1 MKNKTKHRKRYTPK
15 RADYRLGGRVGYRK
29 GERVYEK
36 EFMDTSV
43 GPFSKIQKKTA
54 TPTPTPSPTPSP
66 TPTPTPTP
74 APSPAPSLGSD
85 LGSDMA
91 NMAQFG
97 TVPDAAIFKPEMLAD
112 RAGEDT
118 NLAAGTG
125 QLGDATLA
133 TQQTAGL
140 APAVDQPTQRDAAKI
155 EEVERVKE
163 GTEAAL
169 GQLETQTLELD
180 PRAQVTAEQQAES
193 SVSDLQAAQGQAD
206 LIKRDGVD
214 VTDAPVRT
222 MQEGEQIAAGNQGLS
237 SVDQTKVDATFGTGE
252 IQAASVQDELAGLMA
267 QFEGGNTP
275 AWAAGSM
282 RKANQIMAA
291 RGLSA
296 SSMAGQ
302 AVIQAAME
310 AALPIAQIDA
320 GNKQQ
325 MALFKGEQRAK
336 FLQMDFDQDFQA
348 KVMNAAK
355 VSEIANM
362 NFSAD
367 QQIVLENSRL
377 VNTMNMA
384 NLSNKQS
391 LILAEASALA
401 NLDMANLNNRQQAEV
416 INAQNFLQVD
426 MANFSNTQ
434 QIEMFKAQQR
444 IGALF
449 SDQAAGNAAQ
459 QFNASSENQMTQFF
473 DNLKTQVQQFN
484 ATQMNAMNQFNAGQ
498 FNAIEQFNS
507 QTQNQREQWNAQNE
521 MVVAQSNVAWRRQIA
536 TADTAATNRA
546 NEINASNALQVSQ
559 QAYANMWQERADN
572 FKREWQTAENT
583 AQLLNNMAIA
593 KLQEGTKIEVASMQ
607 QSGQAAAGIGGAIV
621 DIILS

>member
-1 MKNKTKHRKRYTPK
+1 
-15 RADYRLGGRVGYRK
+15 
-29 GERVYEK
+29 
-36 EFMDTSV
+36 
-43 GPFSKIQKKTA
+43 
-54 TPTPTPSPTPSP
+54 
-66 TPTPTPTP
+66 
-74 APSPAPSLGSD
+74 
-85 LGSDMA
+85 A

-367 QQIVLENSRL
+367 
-377 VNTMNMA
+377 
-384 NLSNKQS
+384 
-391 LILAEASALA
+391 
-401 NLDMANLNNRQQAEV
+401 
-416 INAQNFLQVD
+416 
-426 MANFSNTQ
+426 
-434 QIEMFKAQQR
+434 
-444 IGALF
+444 
-449 SDQAAGNAAQ
+449 
-459 QFNASSENQMTQFF
+459 
-473 DNLKTQVQQFN
+473 
-484 ATQMNAMNQFNAGQ
+484 
-498 FNAIEQFNS
+498 
-507 QTQNQREQWNAQNE
+507 
-521 MVVAQSNVAWRRQIA
+521 
-536 TADTAATNRA
+536 
-546 NEINASNALQVSQ
+546 
-559 QAYANMWQERADN
+559 
-572 FKREWQTAENT
+572 
-583 AQLLNNMAIA
+583 
-593 KLQEGTKIEVASMQ
+593 
-607 QSGQAAAGIGGAIV
+607 
-621 DIILS
+621 

>member
-1 MKNKTKHRKRYTPK
+1 
-15 RADYRLGGRVGYRK
+15 
-29 GERVYEK
+29 
-36 EFMDTSV
+36 
-43 GPFSKIQKKTA
+43 
-54 TPTPTPSPTPSP
+54 
-66 TPTPTPTP
+66 
-74 APSPAPSLGSD
+74 
-85 LGSDMA
+85 MA